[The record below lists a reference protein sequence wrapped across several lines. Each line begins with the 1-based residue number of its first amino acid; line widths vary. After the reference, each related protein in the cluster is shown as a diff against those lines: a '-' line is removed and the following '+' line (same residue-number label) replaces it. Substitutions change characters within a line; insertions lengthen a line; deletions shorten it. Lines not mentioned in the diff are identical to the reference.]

1 MMLSEVLD
9 PRTRSLINLASI
21 SNYVMSNDLISSA
34 LAQVGRFLGSVRF
47 LGRLQIDSSLSV
59 CGTQWF
65 RKQTKSLPV
74 AVGDDRRPF
83 GPFGRGW
90 SLHRHRVFAASL
102 RLTLATAAVSL
113 THAVPA
119 SRRC

>member
-34 LAQVGRFLGSVRF
+34 LAQVGRSVP
-47 LGRLQIDSSLSV
+47 RLYIAAG

-102 RLTLATAAVSL
+102 RLT
-113 THAVPA
+113 
-119 SRRC
+119 